1 MLKTNSL
8 FTASS
13 LESLKVGL
21 KPDLSTKYENKI
33 GPICATTQKPVTS
46 YYSYQRGAIKNKLGQ
61 KNFSGI

>member
-13 LESLKVGL
+13 LESLRVGL

-46 YYSYQRGAIKNKLGQ
+46 YYS
-61 KNFSGI
+61 